1 MPNFLFYTHRGI
13 TSIEFLLIGIPVL
26 LIGLGAY
33 ELMRWHNTR
42 HILDLALFDAA
53 RQASLAYA
61 QPEVLEQTFE
71 QSLNPLFI
79 SHTTKTPTKITR
91 YRQAYFDD
99 IHKQTNLAP
108 WQITIHTPTQ
118 QHFIDFQR
126 KDLPIALQ
134 KGLIGIDNN
143 YQKEQDTQKGIGKL
157 SGQRIFDANTLSLSL
172 IYPYK
177 PIVPG
182 ISYIFKQF
190 SSTHNYANQL
200 LKKGFL
206 PIRHSAKLTMQSHP
220 LRWPSLQNGKVINLA
235 YTDQIPSNHSQQLS
249 PSPLTNCHGIWCT
262 KHSLLSKQNESKHLP
277 SNQPSSSPIPEY
289 PPSVLIEPSNNSENS
304 IKYPIISKQNG
315 NQIENTLSLGYSED
329 HTEHHP
335 LCGIS
340 LCCSE

>member
-1 MPNFLFYTHRGI
+1 
-13 TSIEFLLIGIPVL
+13 
-26 LIGLGAY
+26 
-33 ELMRWHNTR
+33 
-42 HILDLALFDAA
+42 
-53 RQASLAYA
+53 
-61 QPEVLEQTFE
+61 
-71 QSLNPLFI
+71 
-79 SHTTKTPTKITR
+79 
-91 YRQAYFDD
+91 
-99 IHKQTNLAP
+99 
-108 WQITIHTPTQ
+108 
-118 QHFIDFQR
+118 
-126 KDLPIALQ
+126 
-134 KGLIGIDNN
+134 
-143 YQKEQDTQKGIGKL
+143 
-157 SGQRIFDANTLSLSL
+157 
-172 IYPYK
+172 
-177 PIVPG
+177 VPG

-206 PIRHSAKLTMQSHP
+206 PIRHSVKLTMQSHP